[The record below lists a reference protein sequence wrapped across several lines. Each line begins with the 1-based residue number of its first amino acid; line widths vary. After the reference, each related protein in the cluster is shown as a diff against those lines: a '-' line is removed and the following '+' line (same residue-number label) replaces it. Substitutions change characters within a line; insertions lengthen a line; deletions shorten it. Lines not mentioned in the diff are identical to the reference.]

1 MQSDTEAV
9 RAAED
14 CILAAAERHM
24 VEYDGWDDLYDEGW
38 FDPTEP
44 PYGFRD
50 EPYDD
55 FPEW

>member
-1 MQSDTEAV
+1 MQSDAEAV

-14 CILAAAERHM
+14 CVLAAAERHM
-24 VEYDGWDDLYDEGW
+24 FEYDGWDDLYDEGW
-38 FDPTEP
+38 FDPLDQTDWLE
-44 PYGFRD
+44 G

>member
-1 MQSDTEAV
+1 MQSDAEAV

-14 CILAAAERHM
+14 CVLSSAERHM

-38 FDPTEP
+38 FDPTDMHGRLDYEP
-44 PYGFRD
+44 D
-50 EPYDD
+50 DD